1 MMIYSA
7 QRTHSLKASR
17 YPTVLGPISSTHQNH
32 EGDQACGAL
41 VGADALASAVKWLES
56 LFYGTDE
63 SQIQTKCWLFPWSYP
78 Q

>member
-1 MMIYSA
+1 MIL
-7 QRTHSLKASR
+7 HD
-17 YPTVLGPISSTHQNH
+17 QNQ

-41 VGADALASAVKWLES
+41 VGADAWASAVKWLEI

-63 SQIQTKCWLFPWSYP
+63 SQMQTKCWLFPWSYP